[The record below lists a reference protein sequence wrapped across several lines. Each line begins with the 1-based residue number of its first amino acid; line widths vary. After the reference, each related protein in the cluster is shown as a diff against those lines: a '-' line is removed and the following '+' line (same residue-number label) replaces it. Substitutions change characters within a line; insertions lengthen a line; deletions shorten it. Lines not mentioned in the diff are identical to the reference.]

1 MHLDCMKSSLPMTA
15 SIGEEEE
22 GEEEDDE
29 EGGEEEVE
37 EGEEVEGGGEGDSKI
52 DAGTGW

>member
-29 EGGEEEVE
+29 EGGEEEEE